1 MNMEYLIRFIQTH
14 ETFRQPEIDAL
25 AELHGIELEWLDYS
39 HDVGLDACMTEHRA
53 RTGYVYTEYLTN
65 RLRLLKCCMV

>member
-1 MNMEYLIRFIQTH
+1 MEYLIRFIQTH

-39 HDVGLDACMTEHRA
+39 HDVGLDACMTGQRA
-53 RTGYVYTEYLTN
+53 RTE
-65 RLRLLKCCMV
+65 